1 MINEHTE
8 KIINMIKTMSE
19 KDKLRLAICLAD
31 SNMSSISYDKKEM
44 LKMADSRLREIDEEY
59 RTTYVNM
66 RKCGSVLLTI
76 AMITE
81 LPLEEPNKVVTYLVN
96 SIKT

>member
-1 MINEHTE
+1 MINEQTT
-8 KIINMIKTMSE
+8 KMIDVIRTMSE

-31 SNMSSISYDKKEM
+31 SNMSSISYDKKEI
-44 LKMADSRLREIDEEY
+44 LKIADSRLREIDEEY

-66 RKCGSVLLTI
+66 RKYGSVLLTT

-81 LPLEEPNKVVTYLVN
+81 LPLEEQNKVVMFLTN
-96 SIKT
+96 SINR